1 MRDAHLM
8 DKVLAYGGEGAKP
21 EPAKAKPTE
30 KPAEKP
36 AVKEGD
42 KPKAG

>member
-1 MRDAHLM
+1 MRDRYLM

-21 EPAKAKPTE
+21 EPAKP

-36 AVKEGD
+36 KD
-42 KPKAG
+42 PPKPAPKN